1 MEKKILNRKIILIF
15 IALLLSNLL
24 GAGNYFIKSK
34 ISGGELKLYFNS
46 DIKRVT
52 YFSIKAE
59 DNTNKYVYDIHGG
72 VLPTGKGIS
81 THSYKNIESFRIA
94 QNSPTRLRVVIKSK
108 QKALD
113 KHVYEGNVLSI
124 PLTYGKESTL
134 GESPVEKNEPIVKES
149 TAKETIASSRPK
161 VDYSYIKNRYIVV
174 IDAGHGGKD
183 NGASC
188 CKVKRVEKN
197 VALSISHILKERLED
212 LGYIV
217 YMTRDD
223 DNFVRLSKRTK
234 FANDKRA
241 DIFVSVHANAAP
253 NDRLAKIFKGI
264 EIYYLS
270 PAQTKRA
277 KDAAAKENDTMFE
290 DKDYYTTNAYLSLLS
305 REKIIESHKLGLD
318 VSRFMLRNLNEQYDE
333 ITNGG
338 VKPANFWVLVGAQMP
353 SVLVETG
360 YITHPQEGTNLLDS
374 HYQKLLAKGIAEGI
388 EQYLS
393 NER

>member
-1 MEKKILNRKIILIF
+1 
-15 IALLLSNLL
+15 
-24 GAGNYFIKSK
+24 
-34 ISGGELKLYFNS
+34 
-46 DIKRVT
+46 
-52 YFSIKAE
+52 
-59 DNTNKYVYDIHGG
+59 
-72 VLPTGKGIS
+72 
-81 THSYKNIESFRIA
+81 
-94 QNSPTRLRVVIKSK
+94 
-108 QKALD
+108 
-113 KHVYEGNVLSI
+113 
-124 PLTYGKESTL
+124 
-134 GESPVEKNEPIVKES
+134 
-149 TAKETIASSRPK
+149 
-161 VDYSYIKNRYIVV
+161 
-174 IDAGHGGKD
+174 
-183 NGASC
+183 
-188 CKVKRVEKN
+188 
-197 VALSISHILKERLED
+197 
-212 LGYIV
+212 
-217 YMTRDD
+217 MTRDD